1 MLIADYQYT
10 NLKLI
15 SVKSSI
21 LYNINMKFFLMYTK
35 LESSSRMAEKTQAVW
50 II

>member
-1 MLIADYQYT
+1 MIIKYI

-21 LYNINMKFFLMYTK
+21 LYNINLMFFNVHK
-35 LESSSRMAEKTQAVW
+35 IGV
-50 II
+50 

>member
-1 MLIADYQYT
+1 MIIKYT

-21 LYNINMKFFLMYTK
+21 LYNINLICFLMYTK
-35 LESSSRMAEKTQAVW
+35 LESSSGFKKKGVQL
-50 II
+50 